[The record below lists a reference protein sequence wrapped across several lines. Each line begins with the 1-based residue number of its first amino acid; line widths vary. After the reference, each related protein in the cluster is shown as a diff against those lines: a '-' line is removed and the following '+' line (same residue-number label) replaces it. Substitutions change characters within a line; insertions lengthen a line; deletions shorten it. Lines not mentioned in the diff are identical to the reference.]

1 MKIYQIN
8 ILLLLTALLASCS
21 LTKKVPEGK
30 YLLDKVIVKHDA
42 KAISASKVKNY
53 LRQEP
58 NARVFGIFPM
68 QLGLYNLAGKDS
80 LGRINRALMRMGD
93 APVIYNENLTQI
105 SAQQVKFY
113 FQNKGYINAEVTTD
127 VKLDKKKATV
137 TYNIVANQPYSL
149 NEYVID
155 IDNEKLKSVAA
166 DTSRSLIRKNMHFD
180 VDVMNDER
188 ERITRQLRLEGFYLF
203 NRDVLI
209 YKADSTVGNNKIDA
223 ELSLR
228 EIPNIS
234 KDSLESILL
243 KQYNIRNITYIAS
256 TEGFMASST
265 DFSTAR
271 DTTVFRNY
279 KLIGPKEAYIT
290 LDALIHN
297 TFIESGARFSDIAVQ
312 RSYSALNGLGPIK
325 YVDISFI
332 PVENDQLDCNITIVP
347 AKTVNITGEVEGTY
361 TGGYW
366 GWGVNAGV
374 VNRNLFNGAEELST
388 QVKIASEWQM
398 GNWAQERTAQVGL
411 KFPKFIFP
419 FGSYD
424 FKRNIHAKT
433 DFQSNFS
440 YQYRPQEFT
449 VFNSGGL
456 LRYSWENEKRTHALD
471 FFNLSYVYFSHLDQT
486 FIEKYLS
493 TGLYNLY
500 NYQSHF
506 ILRAAYSGTHS
517 TFNPNRPLR
526 NFSTYRY
533 GIETAGNLMYGINQ
547 LLGSEKAADGTY
559 RIFNNRYAQY
569 FRTEFNTTHHQ
580 IIDKNNRIVFHA
592 GLGVGVPFGNSD
604 QIPFERRFYS
614 GGASSVRGWR
624 ESFLGPGTYKRNEA
638 VVSRDYNQVGDIKID
653 LNMEYRAKL
662 FWVIEGGFFLDAG
675 NVWTIR
681 DYETQQ
687 GGAFKL
693 DSFMKEFAIAYG
705 MGLRFDFSFFIF
717 RFDAGFRLFDPVR
730 SRQEQWRI
738 KPNWDDTAFHIAIGY
753 PF

>member
-1 MKIYQIN
+1 MKVYHNIIL
-8 ILLLLTALLASCS
+8 ILLIAMLASCS
-21 LTKKVPEGK
+21 LTRKVPEGE
-30 YLLDKVIVKHDA
+30 YLLDKVVVKHDA
-42 KAISASKVKNY
+42 KGITNSKVKNY

-58 NARVFGIFPM
+58 NPRILGGLSM
-68 QLGLYNLAGKDS
+68 QLGLYNLAGRDS
-80 LGRINRALMRMGD
+80 TKRINRALMRMGS
-93 APVIYNENLTQI
+93 APVLYSENLTRL
-105 SAQQVKFY
+105 SAQQIKFF
-113 FQNKGYINAEVTTD
+113 FQNKGYINAEVNTD
-127 VKLDKKKATV
+127 VVLNKKKAIV
-137 TYNIVANQPYSL
+137 TYNIKSNKPFSL
-149 NEYVID
+149 NEYVVD
-155 IDNEKLKSVAA
+155 IDNEKAKGIAS
-166 DTSRSLIRKNMHFD
+166 DTSRSLVRKNMLFD
-180 VDVMNDER
+180 VDVLNDER
-188 ERITRQLRLEGFYLF
+188 ERITRQLRQDGFYLF

-209 YKADSTVGNNKIDA
+209 FKADSAVGNNKIDA

-234 KDSLESILL
+234 RDSLSALL
-243 KQYNIRNITYIAS
+243 FTQYNIRNITYIAS
-256 TEGFMASST
+256 TEGFMGSSAEV
-265 DFSTAR
+265 SAER

-279 KLIGPKEAYIT
+279 KLISPKEAYIT

-297 TFIESGARFSDIAVQ
+297 TFIESGARFSDVAVQ
-312 RSYSALNGLGPIK
+312 RSYSALNGLGPVK
-325 YVDISFI
+325 YVDISFV
-332 PVENDQLDCNITIVP
+332 PVGNNQLDCNITIVP

-366 GWGVNAGV
+366 GWGVSAGV
-374 VNRNLFNGAEELST
+374 VNRNLFKGAEELST
-388 QVKIASEWQM
+388 QIKIASEWQL

-433 DFQSNFS
+433 DFQSNLS

-449 VFNSGGL
+449 VFNTGGL
-456 LRYSWENEKRTHALD
+456 LRYSWESERKTHALD

-486 FIEKYLS
+486 FIDKYLS

-506 ILRAAYSGTHS
+506 ILRAAYSGTHT

-526 NFSTYRY
+526 NFSTYSY
-533 GIETAGNLMYGINQ
+533 GVETAGNLMYGINQ
-547 LLGSEKAADGTY
+547 LLGSEKASDGTY

-569 FRTEFNTTHHQ
+569 FRTEFNTTYHQ

-592 GLGVGVPFGNSD
+592 GVGLGVPFGNSD

-624 ESFLGPGTYKRNEA
+624 ESYLGPGTYKRNEA

-662 FWVIEGGFFLDAG
+662 FWVMEGGFFLDAG
-675 NVWTIR
+675 NVWTMR
-681 DYETQQ
+681 EYETQP

-693 DSFMKEFAIAYG
+693 NSFMKEFAIAYG
-705 MGLRFDFSFFIF
+705 MGLRMDFSFFIF
-717 RFDAGFRLFDPVR
+717 RFDAGLRLFDPVKP
-730 SRQEQWRI
+730 RQEQWRI
-738 KPNWDDTAFHIAIGY
+738 KPTWDDTAFHIAIGY